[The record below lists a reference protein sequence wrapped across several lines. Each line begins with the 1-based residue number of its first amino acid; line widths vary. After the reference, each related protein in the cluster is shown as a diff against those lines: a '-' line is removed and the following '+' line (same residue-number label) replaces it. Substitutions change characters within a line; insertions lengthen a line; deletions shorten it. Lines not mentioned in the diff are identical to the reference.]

1 MLEAM
6 KCPACSAALEAP
18 KDGSPLLRCPYC
30 NTMIS
35 HDGASPDSREAR
47 AVTGSPHPP
56 FSLGLKIGF
65 LLALVVVFAV
75 PLIIIMVAHSTIK
88 EVRSTAPQFVIPD
101 LPIRIVTTVPTP
113 PIPVRPPEPPAFARM
128 VQEFGAEG
136 VGPGR
141 FQDAESIALD
151 GLGHIFV
158 GELSGGRVQVF
169 DLQGKYLAGWNT
181 GSVKNLLAL
190 AADRKGTVYAAV
202 APQILRFEA
211 MTGKPLGP
219 LDDMNTDVEEFYKDV
234 FCTVDGDVY
243 AIGGNSHIV
252 QFDAD
257 GKIKSTIRADDK
269 VGEPVE
275 FQRVLVQPG
284 GEIYALDKERGI
296 FKFASDGRYINR
308 FGGGQG
314 KEHLSSPRCLASDGK
329 GRIYVSDEGPAI
341 FVFDAD
347 GGFIDTFGTNQGAF
361 GLAISDNNEIYAS
374 FADLHAIR
382 KFVLE
387 KP

>member
-30 NTMIS
+30 NMVIAR
-35 HDGASPDSREAR
+35 DGTSTDAPQGP
-47 AVTGSPHPP
+47 AVTPSPLPP
-56 FSLGLKIGF
+56 VSLGLKIGC
-65 LLALVVVFAV
+65 LLALVIVFAI
-75 PLIIIMVAHSTIK
+75 PLIIIMLAHRTAK
-88 EVRSTAPQFVIPD
+88 EIRNTAPQ
-101 LPIRIVTTVPTP
+101 IVTPAIPTRIEITVPTP
-113 PIPVRPPEPPAFARM
+113 PIPVPPPQPPSFARM

-151 GLGHIFV
+151 GLGHIYV
-158 GELSGGRVQVF
+158 GEFSGGRVQVF

-181 GSVKNLLAL
+181 GSVKSLQAL

-219 LDDMNTDVEEFYKDV
+219 LDDMNTDVEEFYRDV

-257 GKIKSTIRADDK
+257 GKIKNTIRADDK
-269 VGEPVE
+269 VGEAVE
-275 FQRVLVQPG
+275 LQRVLVQPG
-284 GEIYALDKERGI
+284 GEIYALDKERGV
-296 FKFASDGRYINR
+296 FKFASDGHYVNR

-314 KEHLSSPRCLASDGK
+314 KERLSSPRCLASDGK

-341 FVFDAD
+341 FVFDPD
-347 GGFIDTFGTNQGAF
+347 GGFLDTFGTNQGAF